1 MRILY
6 FEYCMLHISYMSSTL
21 YRKYRPQ
28 TFSEVIGQGHI
39 VQTLSNAIL
48 HSRIGQAYLFT
59 GPRGTGKTTM
69 ARIFAKAVN
78 CEKRKGAD
86 PCLKCNN
93 CQNILGGKS
102 FDVFEI
108 DAASNTGVDN
118 IRELRETVKLPP
130 TQGKY
135 KVYIIDEVHMLSSG
149 AFNALLKT
157 LEEPPT
163 HVIFIL
169 ATTEIHKVPETIIS
183 RCQRFDFTRLS
194 LEHIIEKLSAVAK
207 NEKVEIEKNALE
219 MIAISAEGGMRD
231 AESLLAQVISLEDKK
246 ITAKEVEEILGTSKW
261 ESLFELGT
269 KIIQKD
275 ATASINLVNDL
286 SKDGYDLDV
295 FHKSF
300 LNFLRQL
307 LLVSVDKKLAKTFS
321 YELTAE
327 QTGKIIALA
336 ETGNQKQVLH
346 IMQCFSQIQG
356 KIKSSFIPQLP
367 LEIAIVKAINPE
379 LEQPQITSP
388 NISTPSVQIKTA
400 QKPTINEYPKTHTA
414 QVQII
419 PEPEPK
425 PIRPITSPVE
435 PVKHTTDHQANIP
448 AEDPA
453 EILEEKLPADSNLRI
468 NDIER
473 KWSLFCED
481 VKTAN
486 HSLATVF
493 PVTRPHKIEGNTIIL
508 ATKYPFHKDKLNEQ
522 GNKLTLEASFAKILG
537 SLVRVKTVT
546 MQEAGL
552 SVPNYA
558 SPGDPTSQT
567 KSEPKETSSLLTD
580 AMGLMGGQI
589 VE

>member
-1 MRILY
+1 M
-6 FEYCMLHISYMSSTL
+6 STL

-28 TFSEVIGQGHI
+28 TFSQIIGQGHI

-48 HSRIGQAYLFT
+48 HERIGHAYLFT

-78 CEKRKGAD
+78 CSNRKGAD
-86 PCLKCNN
+86 PCLECEN

-108 DAASNTGVDN
+108 DAASNTGVEN

-135 KVYIIDEVHMLSSG
+135 KVYIIDEVHMLSMG

-157 LEEPPT
+157 LEEPPL

-183 RCQRFDFTRLS
+183 RCQRFDFARLS

-207 NEKVEIEKNALE
+207 NEKIEVEKNALE
-219 MIAISAEGGMRD
+219 MIAIASEGGMRD

-261 ESLFELGT
+261 ESLFSLGE
-269 KIIQKD
+269 KILQKD
-275 ATASINLVNDL
+275 AHAAIALINSL
-286 SKDGYDLDV
+286 SQDGYDLDIL
-295 FHKSF
+295 HKSL

-307 LLVSVDKKLAKTFS
+307 LLITVDKDLVKTFS
-321 YELTAE
+321 YELTSE
-327 QTGKIIALA
+327 QA
-336 ETGNQKQVLH
+336 NQMLVLIENVKLPQMLH
-346 IMQCFSQIQG
+346 VVQCFSEIQG

-367 LEIAIVKAINPE
+367 LEIAVVKAVGENLQTVSVQQQIQTPKT
-379 LEQPQITSP
+379 QPAVQKVQPTSP
-388 NISTPSVQIKTA
+388 PAAPAI
-400 QKPTINEYPKTHTA
+400 PK
-414 QVQII
+414 
-419 PEPEPK
+419 PEPRQEPQLK
-425 PIRPITSPVE
+425 AKTETFSEVQTTPEPSPQ
-435 PVKHTTDHQANIP
+435 QATFTLN
-448 AEDPA
+448 EV
-453 EILEEKLPADSNLRI
+453 
-468 NDIER
+468 ER
-473 KWSLFCED
+473 KWAAFCED
-481 VKTAN
+481 VKQSN

-493 PVTRPHKIEGNTIIL
+493 PVSRPYKVEGNTIIL
-508 ATKYPFHKDKLNEQ
+508 AAKYPFHKDKLNEQ
-522 GNKLTLEASFAKILG
+522 ANKLTLEASFARILG
-537 SLVRVKTVT
+537 SLVRVKAIT

-552 SVPNYA
+552 STPN
-558 SPGDPTSQT
+558 SDLQSTSNQGT
-567 KSEPKETSSLLTD
+567 QSEPRETSSLLTE
-580 AMGLMGGQI
+580 ALGVFGGQI